1 MRGPDRGRCP
11 VPGMRVGKARRMTR
25 DDPAARIM
33 RNLSGNPEKVA
44 TYLNTRAAA
53 DLRELVDE
61 VRAARRLAEANRDA
75 RLALQRLARQQQDE
89 LDRLRRMMRQQ
100 DDTKGT
106 T

>member
-1 MRGPDRGRCP
+1 
-11 VPGMRVGKARRMTR
+11 
-25 DDPAARIM
+25 
-33 RNLSGNPEKVA
+33 VA

-53 DLRELVDE
+53 DLRELIDE
-61 VRAARRLAEANRDA
+61 VRAARRLAHANRDA

-89 LDRLRRMMRQQ
+89 LDRLRRMVRQQ

>member
-1 MRGPDRGRCP
+1 
-11 VPGMRVGKARRMTR
+11 MTH
-25 DDPAARIM
+25 DDPAARIL
-33 RNLSGNPEKVA
+33 RNLGGNPEKVA

-61 VRAARRLAEANRDA
+61 VRAARRLAHANRDA

-89 LDRLRRMMRQQ
+89 LDRLRRMVRQQ

>member
-1 MRGPDRGRCP
+1 
-11 VPGMRVGKARRMTR
+11 MTR